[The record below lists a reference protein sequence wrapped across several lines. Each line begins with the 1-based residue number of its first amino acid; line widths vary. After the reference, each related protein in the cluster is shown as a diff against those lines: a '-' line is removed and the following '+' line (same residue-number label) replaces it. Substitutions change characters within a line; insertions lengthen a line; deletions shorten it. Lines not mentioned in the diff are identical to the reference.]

1 MIIIL
6 QSRNLWVF
14 YFIKATKKK
23 PLDDSVTK
31 STDEEDLNHYVRRND
46 INLNT
51 DIYKIETVH

>member
-1 MIIIL
+1 MGIL
-6 QSRNLWVF
+6 LKQ
-14 YFIKATKKK
+14 KKK
-23 PLDDSVTK
+23 TLDDTVTK